1 MWAAE
6 KCDVVKRRPLS
17 LLSIGHLIV
26 DVTGGAVPAALPFLQ
41 REFGLS
47 YLMLAAVAT
56 TYQVTSS
63 IAQPIFGTYSDG
75 GARRYLI
82 PLGVLLAS
90 SGFASLGV
98 APSYP
103 LMLVAIAV
111 AGIGSAIFHP
121 EATKSARFV
130 SGPMR
135 ATGMSFFTIGG
146 NIGVALGPLVL
157 TALVTWRGLPGT
169 AWYALAGVAA
179 AIAVAAIGP
188 SIARAESAQATG
200 PKPTRADADH
210 RAMTLLV
217 IVVAMRSIIYSGIL
231 VFVPLYAV
239 NVLHHSPAQNGP
251 LLFAILAAGA
261 IATIVGAAIG
271 DRVGHKQTMTISFAF
286 VPPLLALYLLSPGP
300 IGVVALV
307 LVGAFL
313 IGTTT
318 ITVVMAH
325 DFLPH
330 RIALASAL
338 VIGFTSGVGGVA
350 IAGFGRLADVAGLG
364 AVLWSLV
371 AVAVAGT
378 ALTTIVPGITR
389 ARPSED
395 GAAIARNLAAS
406 AAEHR

>member
-1 MWAAE
+1 M
-6 KCDVVKRRPLS
+6 KRRPLS
-17 LLSIGHLIV
+17 LLSIGHLVV
-26 DVTGGAVPAALPFLQ
+26 DVTAGAVPAALPFLQ

-47 YLMLAAVAT
+47 YLMVAIVAT

-63 IAQPIFGTYSDG
+63 IAQPIFGTYSDA

-82 PLGVLLAS
+82 PLGVLLAAC
-90 SGFASLGV
+90 GFAVLGI

-103 LMLVAIAV
+103 AMLLAIAV
-111 AGIGSAIFHP
+111 TGIGSAIFHP

-146 NIGVALGPLVL
+146 NIGVALGPLVF
-157 TALVTWRGLPGT
+157 TALVEWRGLHGT
-169 AWYALAGVAA
+169 VAYAIVGTAA
-179 AIAVAAIGP
+179 AIAVAVIGP
-188 SIARAESAQATG
+188 SIARAETAHAAGPRPTSADSD
-200 PKPTRADADH
+200 K
-210 RAMTLLV
+210 RAMAMLV
-217 IVVAMRSIIYSGIL
+217 AVVAIRSIIYSGIL

-239 NVLHHSPAQNGP
+239 NVLHHAPSQNGP

-261 IATIVGAAIG
+261 VATIAGAAIG
-271 DRVGHKQTMTISFAF
+271 DRAGHKQTMTISFAF
-286 VPPLLALYLLSPGP
+286 VPPLLALYLVSPGL

-325 DFLPH
+325 EFMPH

-338 VIGFTSGVGGVA
+338 VIGFTSGIGGVA
-350 IAGFGRLADVAGLG
+350 VAALGHIADVAGLPT
-364 AVLWSLV
+364 VLWSLV
-371 AVAVAGT
+371 GVSVVGT
-378 ALTTIVPGITR
+378 TLTFFMPVSSR
-389 ARPSED
+389 ARAPED
-395 GAAIARNLAAS
+395 AASGARNLAAS
-406 AAEHR
+406 AVDHR

>member
-1 MWAAE
+1 M
-6 KCDVVKRRPLS
+6 KRRPLS
-17 LLSIGHLIV
+17 LLSFGHLIV

-47 YLMLAAVAT
+47 YLMLAVVAT

-63 IAQPIFGTYSDG
+63 IMQPIFGTFSDS

-82 PLGVLLAS
+82 PLGVLLAAT
-90 SGFASLGV
+90 GFASLGV

-111 AGIGSAIFHP
+111 AGMGSAIFHP

-130 SGPMR
+130 SGPLR

-146 NIGVALGPLVL
+146 NVGVALGPLVL
-157 TALVTWRGLPGT
+157 TSLVAWRGLHGT
-169 AWYALAGVAA
+169 AAYAA
-179 AIAVAAIGP
+179 AGLVTAIVVAAIGP
-188 SIARAESAQATG
+188 SIARAETAQAKG
-200 PKPTRADADH
+200 VRPTRADADH
-210 RAMTLLV
+210 RGMTLLV
-217 IVVAMRSIIYSGIL
+217 VVVAMRSVIYGGIL

-239 NVLHHSPAQNGP
+239 NVLHHAPSQNGP

-286 VPPLLALYLLSPGP
+286 VPPLLAVYLLWPGP
-300 IGVVALV
+300 IGVAALV

-325 DFLPH
+325 EFLPH

-338 VIGFTSGVGGVA
+338 VIGFTSGIGGVA
-350 IAGFGRLADVAGLG
+350 IAGFGQLADVAGLG

-371 AVAVAGT
+371 GVAVVGT
-378 ALTTIVPGITR
+378 ALTTLVPAGAR
-389 ARPSED
+389 ARAPED
-395 GAAIARNLAAS
+395 AATEERNLAAS
-406 AAEHR
+406 VVEHR

>member
-1 MWAAE
+1 
-6 KCDVVKRRPLS
+6 VKRRPLS

-82 PLGVLLAS
+82 PLGVLLAA

-157 TALVTWRGLPGT
+157 TVLVGWHGLPGT
-169 AWYALAGVAA
+169 AWYALAGIVA

-188 SIARAESAQATG
+188 SIARAETAQAG
-200 PKPTRADADH
+200 GLKPTRADADH
-210 RAMTLLV
+210 RGMTLLV
-217 IVVAMRSIIYSGIL
+217 VVVAMRSVIYSGIL

-239 NVLHHSPAQNGP
+239 NVLHHAPTQNGP

-261 IATIVGAAIG
+261 IATIAGAAIG
-271 DRVGHKQTMTISFAF
+271 DRVGHKRTMTISFAF
-286 VPPLLALYLLSPGP
+286 VPPLLALYILTPGP

-338 VIGFTSGVGGVA
+338 VIGFTSGIGGVA

-371 AVAVAGT
+371 AVGAVGT
-378 ALTTIVPGITR
+378 ALTTLVPGGTRTR
-389 ARPSED
+389 APED
-395 GAAIARNLAAS
+395 GAAVARNLAAS
-406 AAEHR
+406 AVEHR